1 MQKQTKLFILIH
13 QSINKYI
20 HFQLH
25 HHRSQESLILQ
36 KYHFLLYKFKPLSI
50 ASQKLKIITCFCYIL
65 RVQYLIIKQHK
76 NILKGTKKWAKTF
89 LMKKN
94 EWSPV
99 LIISERRNTKNQTL
113 YTRSSINQQIY
124 FIFNCITK
132 GNQ

>member
-1 MQKQTKLFILIH
+1 MPKKKKKTKIMFIH

-25 HHRSQESLILQ
+25 HQRSQESLILQ

-89 LMKKN
+89 
-94 EWSPV
+94 
-99 LIISERRNTKNQTL
+99 
-113 YTRSSINQQIY
+113 
-124 FIFNCITK
+124 
-132 GNQ
+132 

>member
-1 MQKQTKLFILIH
+1 MNLSLYLKKKKKNGSHFFQINKKEFLFFHLPMQKQTKLFILVH

-25 HHRSQESLILQ
+25 HQRSQESLILQ

-89 LMKKN
+89 
-94 EWSPV
+94 
-99 LIISERRNTKNQTL
+99 
-113 YTRSSINQQIY
+113 
-124 FIFNCITK
+124 
-132 GNQ
+132 